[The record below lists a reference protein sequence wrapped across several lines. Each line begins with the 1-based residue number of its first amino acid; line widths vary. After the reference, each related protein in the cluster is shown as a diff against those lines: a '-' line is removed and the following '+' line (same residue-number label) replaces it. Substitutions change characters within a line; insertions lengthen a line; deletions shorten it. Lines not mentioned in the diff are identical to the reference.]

1 MGNRRSATVVEIW
14 GRLIVRTGRRLD
26 EGVWRGIM
34 GSMISFVGRFHL
46 W

>member
-1 MGNRRSATVVEIW
+1 MGNRRSGSLVEIW
-14 GRLIVRTGRRLD
+14 GRLIVWIERRLD

-34 GSMISFVGRFHL
+34 AHMITFVGRFHL